1 MTFSIKWTH
10 IFINNNSLV
19 NEKMKNVYYLWEF
32 LSKNSNFVFHFI
44 HISARYEWQ
53 MIPLMDKPED
63 VSDSRLPTFSQNI
76 KRDWCSF
83 PYHRRITYLS
93 AFCTVRG
100 GTFSAVVRSGRPQL
114 QTGVH
119 SESAR
124 LPAPLLAWN
133 SHLMQYYA
141 SRPAAWSNSKSGSQE
156 LQTFAVAEQEHTE
169 TNLGA
174 WLQHTLKRDV

>member
-1 MTFSIKWTH
+1 
-10 IFINNNSLV
+10 
-19 NEKMKNVYYLWEF
+19 
-32 LSKNSNFVFHFI
+32 
-44 HISARYEWQ
+44 

-63 VSDSRLPTFSQNI
+63 VSDSRLPAFSQNI

-100 GTFSAVVRSGRPQL
+100 GTFSAVVGFGRPQL
-114 QTGVH
+114 QAGVD

-141 SRPAAWSNSKSGSQE
+141 SRLAAWSNSKSGSQD
-156 LQTFAVAEQEHTE
+156 LQTFAVAEQEHME
-169 TNLGA
+169 TNICA
-174 WLQHTLKRDV
+174 WLQQNIKKRCLRQCRGAAGLGWAPYRRTRNTMGSLSL